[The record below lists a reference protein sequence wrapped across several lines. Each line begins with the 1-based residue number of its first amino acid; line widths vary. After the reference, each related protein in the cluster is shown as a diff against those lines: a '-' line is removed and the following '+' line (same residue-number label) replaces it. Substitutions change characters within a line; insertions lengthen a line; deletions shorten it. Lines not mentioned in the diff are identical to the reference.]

1 MDVRKSIWHGIDP
14 YEGFR
19 EWADKGVPLSGWD
32 IKSNVI
38 REQIEKRKPK
48 QILEIGA
55 HQGASAC
62 WMAMCAPEAHIL
74 TIDPWVFYG
83 KYKYESRLHRFAF
96 AHDYFRRCVV
106 SQGLTDQITYL
117 PMTSDKAFQM
127 FAADFPNWK
136 WDLAYIDGG
145 HSYEQCLKDI
155 ENAAPL
161 TFGPIIVDDYN
172 EDDFPGVVKAVQ
184 DYCKKHGEEYVVKG
198 RKAVI
203 NPLK

>member
-1 MDVRKSIWHGIDP
+1 MDVRKAIWHGIDP

-19 EWADKGVPLSGWD
+19 DWADKEVPLSGWD
-32 IKSNVI
+32 IRSQVI
-38 REQIEKRKPK
+38 KTEIDNIKPK

-74 TIDPWVFYG
+74 TVDPWVFYG

-96 AHDYFRRCVV
+96 AQDYFRRCVV

-117 PMTSDKAFQM
+117 PMTSDKAFHM
-127 FAADFPNWK
+127 FGVDFPDWE

-145 HSYEQCLKDI
+145 HSYEQCLQDI
-155 ENAAPL
+155 KNAHL
-161 TFGPIIVDDYN
+161 VVRGPIIVDDYN
-172 EDDFPGVVKAVQ
+172 EKDFPGVCKAVQ
-184 DYCKKHGEEYVVKG
+184 DFCKRADEKFIVKG

-203 NPLK
+203 APS